1 MMPPARTR
9 RFRLI
14 LAAVDFSTQ
23 SAHALRYAVAMARAC
38 GGRVV
43 AVHALD
49 PLLEAAVATAY
60 AERPLVRDTRE
71 ELIRF
76 ARKTLGADAA
86 RGLRYSVVIGAPRQ
100 ALMAEAVRRRPDVI
114 VVGTNARGGVP
125 KLFFGSTTEGL
136 LRRYHGAVLVVPP
149 ESGNPGPAWPH
160 GNVVAAV
167 GSGPHQRAMVSAAAR
182 TAEIFGGWLSMTPP
196 EGRLPRSR
204 ARGVPMV
211 VLPLPDSARVKTFTQ
226 GTQAYEFVRR
236 AHVPVLVMHTG
247 RRIGHVE
254 PRHTAA

>member
-1 MMPPARTR
+1 MMPPPRTR

-14 LAAVDFSTQ
+14 LAAVDFSPQ
-23 SAHALRYAVAMARAC
+23 SAHALRYAAAMAHAC

-49 PLLEAAVATAY
+49 PLLEAAAARAY
-60 AERPLVRDTRE
+60 AERPLLGDAKRE
-71 ELIRF
+71 LARF
-76 ARKTLGADAA
+76 AHRTLGRDAA
-86 RGLRYSVVIGAPRQ
+86 GVEYAVVIGQPCRAI
-100 ALMAEAVRRRPDVI
+100 LAEAARRHPDVV

-125 KLFFGSTTEGL
+125 KMFFGSTTEAL

-149 ESGNPGPAWPH
+149 HSGAPGAAWPH

-167 GSGPHQRAMVSAAAR
+167 GGGPHHRAMVSAAAR
-182 TAEIFGGWLSMTPP
+182 TAEVFGGWLTMTSPDAAT
-196 EGRLPRSR
+196 PRSR
-204 ARGVPMV
+204 DGAPML
-211 VLPLPDSARVKTFTQ
+211 VLPLPDSSRMKTFTQ

-236 AHVPVLVMHTG
+236 ARVPVLVMHTG

-254 PRHTAA
+254 PRPTAA